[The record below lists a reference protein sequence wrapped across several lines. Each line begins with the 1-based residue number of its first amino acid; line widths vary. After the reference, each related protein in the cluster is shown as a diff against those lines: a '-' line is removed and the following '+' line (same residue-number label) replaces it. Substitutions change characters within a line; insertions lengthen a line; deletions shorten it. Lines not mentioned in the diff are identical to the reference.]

1 MSEETA
7 AVQAQPTFG
16 DYLILVISSLGV
28 GMLAGLTVF
37 WVLQLTPW
45 ALEQLDAPL
54 SGMPGAAYAV
64 ELARLNLPWLVG
76 LATAAVNFFKMKALS

>member
-7 AVQAQPTFG
+7 AVQAQHTFV
-16 DYLILVISSLGV
+16 DYLILTLSSLGV

-54 SGMPGAAYAV
+54 SGIPQAAYYV
-64 ELARLNLPWLVG
+64 DLARLNLPWLVG
-76 LATAAVNFFKMKALS
+76 LGVAGINFFKMKALH